1 MLVWTSCRTE
11 LHSLRYTQEG
21 ADEQGTL
28 KTRVIIRRVGK
39 CFVAMLCSPTEQK
52 KVQDKRPAPSP

>member
-1 MLVWTSCRTE
+1 MEHL
-11 LHSLRYTQEG
+11 SLRYTQDR

-28 KTRVIIRRVGK
+28 QTRVIIRRVGK

-52 KVQDKRPAPSP
+52 KVQDK